1 MGIRI
6 FTGSDRVKI
15 GEVIKRELG
24 EDYEIFEGQSLDSG
38 SLPSLF
44 FGATLFSENTRNI
57 LIKDLGEN
65 RELFDELADKVEQF
79 IKTEANVIVWESK
92 LDKRLASVKTLVKA
106 GVEIREFKVVEK
118 IDTNA
123 VFNIFDIALRD
134 GARAVK
140 ELEKIESS
148 QDPYM
153 FFGLMVSQ
161 ALKKFEWRTN
171 GIKEKRVLKELSRID
186 IQMKTTAVEP
196 WLLIKSFLLR
206 LTSSF

>member
-1 MGIRI
+1 VGIRI

-15 GEVIKRELG
+15 GEVVRRELG
-24 EDYEIFEGQSLDSG
+24 SDYEVYEGQNLDSE

-44 FGATLFSENTRNI
+44 FGTTLFSEGNRKI

-65 RELFDELADKVEQF
+65 KELFDEFTLNVESF
-79 IKTEANVIVWESK
+79 IKTDADIIIWESK
-92 LDKRLASVKTLVKA
+92 LDKRLTSVKTLVKA
-106 GVEIREFKVVEK
+106 GVEIEELKAPEK
-118 IDTNA
+118 ADMSV
-123 VFNIFDIALRD
+123 VFNIFDTAMRD
-134 GARAVK
+134 GELAVK

-161 ALKKFEWRTN
+161 AIKKFEWRQS
-171 GIKEKRVLKELSRID
+171 GVKEKAILKELSVID
-186 IQMKTTAVEP
+186 MQMKTTAVEP

-206 LTSSF
+206 LTSF